1 MKVKILF
8 FALFMTVIVGLNAQD
23 ETVNGNLTVTGN
35 ATING
40 SLTGG
45 NLLALSFSA
54 SDLNSTMLTLKR
66 QISFTGGS
74 FQASNRPNTLANY
87 FSTINL
93 RHNTGTGDSQGQI
106 AMGTY
111 NSGLFFRS
119 KVGGVWNGW
128 KEAFTTDGGSL
139 NGNLSLASNKGISL
153 NGTNAGMG
161 INYNITDGSSTVI
174 NSFKN
179 NSTNFMYMM
188 LRPNEPTPLIEFRNA
203 NVPLEAFRIFQD
215 GGIYAAG
222 NADIQGDLIVDQ
234 GKVGI
239 GITSPLAGLH
249 VNHDDGIKLSSAF
262 STSSTSSIRMVD
274 DITEGSAARDDLL
287 IETAGAILFR
297 LDNNEN
303 GISGNHKGF
312 AVLDGSD
319 NTVLVAEELGN
330 VGIGTNSPSAKL
342 HVNGDIYLP
351 LSQSVGHNPEGDTF
365 SYIGDIIG
373 HYSLGW
379 HAVPGSAEARLS
391 GYGGIKL
398 FTQSTPRLS
407 ISLSGEVGIGTTSPT
422 AMLDVNGNSKFS
434 GRLTVDNDIIA
445 KKLRVT
451 VNPAAVPD
459 YVFQPNYIL
468 KSLAEV
474 EAYIKANS
482 HLPGIASATEIGA
495 NGQDVGAMQLSL
507 LEKIEELTLY
517 AIDSDKR
524 QKTLDS
530 ENKELKAENK
540 VLKDTLAELL
550 KRVEKLESND
560 KTSNDQ

>member
-8 FALFMTVIVGLNAQD
+8 FALFMTVIVGLNAQQD
-23 ETVNGNLTVTGN
+23 ETVSGNLTVTGN

-222 NADIQGDLIVDQ
+222 DADIQGDLIVDQ

-342 HVNGDIYLP
+342 DLV
-351 LSQSVGHNPEGDTF
+351 
-365 SYIGDIIG
+365 
-373 HYSLGW
+373 
-379 HAVPGSAEARLS
+379 GSAEINGTLNGKGEYISYRSDAGTILRTKNTTATGSPDQLVLS
-391 GYGGIKL
+391 HNLRDVQIDNLRG
-398 FTQSTPRLS
+398 S
-407 ISLSGEVGIGTTSPT
+407 IDFKSV
-422 AMLDVNGNSKFS
+422 VNMED
-434 GRLTVDNDIIA
+434 RLTVDNDIIA

-451 VNPAAVPD
+451 ANPAAVPD
-459 YVFQPNYIL
+459 YVFQPGYQL
-468 KSLAEV
+468 KTLAEV
-474 EAYIKANS
+474 EAYIKTNS

-517 AIDSDKR
+517 TIEQEKEIKISDERQKTLDKR

-550 KRVEKLESND
+550 KRVEKLENKD